1 MGTFRSV
8 LAPLLNLEEPGASWL
23 PQAVLLLIAITTSA
37 VAVSVSP
44 LFLKVIVDRAIAGV
58 PTPDLLL
65 YGFLY
70 IAALA
75 CGRFSADGQWIA
87 FWGLE
92 RRLLARLRSFVIR
105 FIVAAPLS
113 YHHDNPVGSVL
124 QRINHAT
131 RGVTAVLQSLFVSAL
146 PIGLQLVSVVVLVSG
161 SISVEFGLLF
171 TAAAAAYAAVFYRAN
186 RNAIQLNR
194 VHAEASSSFHAIAG
208 EFISGAETMKLTGA
222 TGYAS
227 SRLCAASG
235 HLDSSLAS
243 FQRARGQASL
253 ASSVVF
259 SVTLG
264 GVLLW
269 AAVRLGGAALTPGQF
284 ILLATCATQILR
296 PLEAIGMLHRDWS
309 SALVML
315 DQGKDFVVASQLRA
329 DAGNRAPEQGV
340 ALSVAGVTYTY
351 EGGGVA
357 LDNVSFD
364 VRIGERVAVVG
375 ESGSGKTTLVRV
387 VAGALAPDTGEVRKA
402 SITTVEPGTAAP
414 HRTFVTVLPQDTAL
428 FDDSLRA
435 NLVLDAT
442 PAPNQAEIDRA
453 VALCQL
459 EQVLARLPE
468 GLEGR
473 VGRQGA
479 KLSAGER
486 QRIGLARAL
495 LQSPAVL
502 VLDEPTSALDAR
514 TEASILDALASFDK
528 RQAILSVAHR
538 LRTVAG
544 YDRILV
550 MHGGRVVE
558 SGTHG
563 ELLQLGGRYAH
574 LWSAQ
579 ERADS

>member
-1 MGTFRSV
+1 MGTIRSII
-8 LAPLLNLEEPGASWL
+8 APLLKSKEQGSSWM
-23 PQAVLLLIAITTSA
+23 PQVVLLLLAITVSA

-44 LFLKVIVDRAIAGV
+44 LFLKMIVDQAITGV
-58 PTPDLLL
+58 PTPSLLL

-70 IAALA
+70 VAALA
-75 CGRFSADGQWIA
+75 CGRFSMDGQWIA

-92 RRLLARLRSFVIR
+92 RRLLERLRSFVIR

-124 QRINHAT
+124 QRINHST

-161 SISVEFGLLF
+161 AISVEFGLLF
-171 TAAAAAYAAVFYRAN
+171 SAAALAYAAVFYRAN
-186 RNAIQLNR
+186 RDAIQLSR
-194 VHAEASSSFHAIAG
+194 VHAEASSNFHAIAG
-208 EFISGAETMKLTGA
+208 EFISGAETMKLAGA
-222 TGYAS
+222 TSYAS
-227 SRLCAASG
+227 GRLRAASG
-235 HLDSSLAS
+235 HLDSALAL
-243 FQRARGQASL
+243 FQSARGRASL

-269 AAVRLGGAALTPGQF
+269 AALRLGGGALTPGQF

-315 DQGKDFVVASQLRA
+315 DQGKDFVASQPNADVGYRA
-329 DAGNRAPEQGV
+329 AEKGV
-340 ALSVAGVTYTY
+340 ALSVVGVTYTY
-351 EGGGVA
+351 AGGGVA
-357 LDNVSFD
+357 LDDVSFD
-364 VRIGERVAVVG
+364 IRIGERVAVVG

-387 VAGALAPDTGEVRKA
+387 VAGALAPDKGEVRNAPVVSTQSGIAA
-402 SITTVEPGTAAP
+402 SY
-414 HRTFVTVLPQDTAL
+414 RTSITVLPQDTTL
-428 FDDSLRA
+428 FDDTLRA

-442 PAPNQAEIDRA
+442 PAPSQAEIEHA
-453 VALCQL
+453 VASCQL
-459 EQVLARLPE
+459 GQVLAHLPE
-468 GLEGR
+468 GLESR

-502 VLDEPTSALDAR
+502 VLDEPTSALDAK
-514 TEASILDALASFDK
+514 TEASILDALASAGK
-528 RQAILSVAHR
+528 RRAILSVAHR
-538 LRTVAG
+538 LRTVAD

-550 MHGGRVVE
+550 MNGGRVVE
-558 SGTHG
+558 IGTHD
-563 ELLQLGGRYAH
+563 ELLRLGGHYAN
-574 LWSAQ
+574 LWAAQ
-579 ERADS
+579 ERANA